1 MVSNNLCIGCG
12 LCAGICPRNNLRV
25 EFNEFGEL
33 IAARQGTECLPS
45 CGLCMS
51 VCPFADGNA
60 DETVLAHKLF
70 SQDAGIK
77 YVPEAGYYC
86 SAFVGYSAVD
96 GHREKGA
103 SGGLATWFLEAL
115 LREGQVDFVA
125 CVERAT
131 DSERLYRFNV
141 FSSPE
146 DIRRCSGSCYYP
158 VEISDVVRHILNHD
172 ARYAVIGLPCVC
184 KALRLAAH
192 VSPKIGKR
200 LRYVLGLVCGQTK
213 SRFFSEY
220 VCALG
225 GGDPNSLNRLAFRV
239 KNPGR
244 SASDFG
250 MEYSCGRR
258 EDYRTGIVHWS
269 EGIAPVWTNRYFT
282 PNACDFCDDAFAE
295 AADISFMDAWLPEF
309 ACDWQGRS
317 IVLVRKRDMCS
328 LLRDFS
334 DRGDLA
340 LEQIGIDRVIESQSG
355 VLFSK
360 RAEIAVRIKSAEEF
374 GRVVPAK
381 RRSLFTSKLSLAETR
396 TVEIKTAISQR
407 SRTDWVLT
415 GKSPLVLAQRLRNE
429 TLRLD
434 WWAGCRRFRH
444 RLSRFSRRFKR
455 VFSKK

>member
-1 MVSNNLCIGCG
+1 
-12 LCAGICPRNNLRV
+12 
-25 EFNEFGEL
+25 
-33 IAARQGTECLPS
+33 
-45 CGLCMS
+45 
-51 VCPFADGNA
+51 
-60 DETVLAHKLF
+60 
-70 SQDAGIK
+70 
-77 YVPEAGYYC
+77 
-86 SAFVGYSAVD
+86 
-96 GHREKGA
+96 
-103 SGGLATWFLEAL
+103 
-115 LREGQVDFVA
+115 
-125 CVERAT
+125 
-131 DSERLYRFNV
+131 
-141 FSSPE
+141 
-146 DIRRCSGSCYYP
+146 
-158 VEISDVVRHILNHD
+158 
-172 ARYAVIGLPCVC
+172 
-184 KALRLAAH
+184 
-192 VSPKIGKR
+192 
-200 LRYVLGLVCGQTK
+200 
-213 SRFFSEY
+213 
-220 VCALG
+220 
-225 GGDPNSLNRLAFRV
+225 
-239 KNPGR
+239 
-244 SASDFG
+244 